1 MTENV
6 LVVGGLNF
14 GWSVYALCLGSEA
27 GPHRFEL
34 GIGEIMLKRSFRV
47 AVVFIAA
54 LLASPS
60 FAQDKIKFPVST
72 SSKILGYGPLWVA
85 LKRGFFEQQGLEAQI
100 VLMRGGD
107 KAVQALVGG
116 SVYATVS
123 TPDVTIGAVEQG
135 LDVVMVGGMSNVSTH
150 IVIGGKNYKTY
161 EDLRG
166 ATIGSSGLASGV
178 AFLLKRVL
186 KAKGLAYPLDYKLI
200 NVGGSPLALAALLS
214 GQIGGAMLSIPTSYA
229 AEEMGFHVIGQAADV
244 VPNYVLSAVSARR
257 SWAEKNRALLVRFLK
272 SMVLAMRWLHEN
284 KEPAIELLA
293 QELKLKPEHAR
304 RGWEYYIGNRVW
316 DPDARINTEGIK
328 TVIQIYAEQ
337 TQTKGPMPGPEKY
350 VDQSYL
356 IEAMRGV
363 DGR

>member
-1 MTENV
+1 MPKAII
-6 LVVGGLNF
+6 GFMGLF
-14 GWSVYALCLGSEA
+14 V
-27 GPHRFEL
+27 
-34 GIGEIMLKRSFRV
+34 V
-47 AVVFIAA
+47 AV
-54 LLASPS
+54 LAGVAP
-60 FAQDKIKFPVST
+60 AQEKIKFPIST
-72 SSKILGYGPLWVA
+72 SSKVLGYGPLWVA
-85 LKRGFFEQQGLEAQI
+85 LKRGFFDQQGLEAQI
-100 VLMRGGD
+100 ILMRGGD

-135 LDVVMVGGMSNVSTH
+135 LDVAMIGGMSNVSTH
-150 IVIGGKNYKTY
+150 IMIGGRNQRTY

-186 KAKGLAYPLDYKLI
+186 KAKGLDYPRDYKLI
-200 NVGGSPLALAALLS
+200 NVGGSPLALAALSS
-214 GQIGGAMLSIPTSYA
+214 GQIGGALLSIPTSYA
-229 AEEMGFHVIGQAADV
+229 AEEMGFHAIGQAADV

-257 SWAEKNRALLVRFLK
+257 SWAEKNRPLLVRFLK

-284 KEPAIELLA
+284 KGPAINLLVD
-293 QELKLKPEHAR
+293 ELKLKPEHAR
-304 RGWEYYIGNRVW
+304 KGWEYYINHKVW

-337 TQTKGPMPGPEKY
+337 TQARGPMPGPEKY

-356 IEAMRGV
+356 MEAIKGLG
-363 DGR
+363 GR